1 MQRHIEKWYSHNLDK
16 DMEIVTYGHYGFPLL
31 MFPTAAADYLE
42 YERFL
47 MLDAIERPIAE
58 GKVKVFSINSI
69 NAESWLNKRVH
80 PKFKGIRQQQYN
92 GYVCEEVVPYIWNSC
107 RRRVGIITAGASLG
121 AFHAANQLF
130 RRPDLFD
137 GTLAMSGVYDI
148 RKYYDSQG
156 YHDENIYLNNPME
169 FLPSLSDGHF
179 LPLLRQKSHIH
190 ILTGSG
196 PYESPDASRN
206 LSALLSA
213 KGIPHELDVWGY
225 DMSHDWP
232 TWRAMMEFYLGHVI
246 D

>member
-1 MQRHIEKWYSHNLDK
+1 MERRIDKWHSPNLDK
-16 DMEIVTYGHYGFPLL
+16 EMEIVAYGHYGFPLL
-31 MFPTAAADYLE
+31 LFPTAAADFLE

-47 MLDAIERPIAE
+47 LLEAIRGPVEA

-92 GYVCEEVVPYIWNSC
+92 AYVTDEVAPYIWKSC
-107 RRRVGIITAGASLG
+107 NQRLGIITAGASLG

-130 RRPDLFD
+130 RRPDIFD
-137 GTLAMSGVYDI
+137 GTIAMSGVYDI
-148 RKYYDSQG
+148 RKYYDSHG

-169 FLPSLSDGHF
+169 FLPNLSDSHF
-179 LPLLRQKSHIH
+179 LPMLQSKSRIYL
-190 ILTGSG
+190 LTGSG
-196 PYESPDASRN
+196 PYESPDASRS
-206 LSALLSA
+206 LSSLLWA

-232 TWRAMMEFYLGHVI
+232 TWRAMMEFYLEVKF
-246 D
+246 